1 MPLTSA
7 NGRPFTAAPPP
18 LLPVVSSSGDLLRPP
33 SFSPTFSPNSPL
45 SATLSP
51 TIPLSPTSPHSPT
64 SLTAA
69 PLSPTSPSS
78 HPPTQPARILILCLG
93 DLGRSPRMQYHA
105 LSCARSG
112 MSVDF
117 VGYSGTDCMSDVVSH
132 PLITLHRFHPATN
145 YSIGND
151 AAAGRGGGGGRVV
164 RVLML
169 PIRAGVKLSVQ
180 TVQLMYTMLIRCSTP
195 DYLLV
200 QNPPSIPTL
209 LIAAIVSI
217 LRSASL
223 IIDWHNFGYSL
234 VGLSLGASHRL
245 TQLSRLYEHVMAH
258 TATSHLCVT
267 RAMQQ
272 FLLQKWGVRAT
283 VLYDRPPVNFR
294 RLTADEKHELWVELQ
309 EKGYVDVA
317 AVEESLL
324 GRRIVDGTLMTVVKG
339 ADEGG
344 VCERTDRPLVLISS
358 TSWTADEDF
367 SMLITAVTE
376 YDRVRN
382 EEVREAQRR
391 QKRGVEE
398 ESKVEGDE
406 DGDDVSD
413 VNVADED
420 VTTSAAQLL
429 HTISVLRRHRHRQH
443 ITLPP
448 LLVLITGKGPLLQSF
463 LATVSELH
471 LPSVYIATLFLPF
484 HLYPLLLGSS
494 DVGLSFHT
502 SSSGLDL
509 PMKVVDMFGAELPV
523 LAVGFNCLGELV
535 EEGKTGYVFSDG
547 MALAQLVEVMATSES
562 DSGAGGWM
570 SERGRIGRMRVNVKR
585 WADKRWDEPWHEHAA
600 PLFIT
605 SAPSPS
611 SSSHLLSTA
620 PAYVSFA
627 IASIPPHY
635 RTILLLMLVAVLFRV
650 SWLPLPSQ
658 LPSVP
663 PVSSWSVARVWESV
677 LLFVSS
683 EWSSVLVVGVMVGV
697 LFWLL
702 VAYWI
707 NRKVAEEAK
716 SGRRG
721 AGSRVSASG
730 VLGAGVMGGGM
741 GLGLDGESGGRIR
754 EVYTSSEEEKEE

>member
-1 MPLTSA
+1 
-7 NGRPFTAAPPP
+7 
-18 LLPVVSSSGDLLRPP
+18 
-33 SFSPTFSPNSPL
+33 
-45 SATLSP
+45 
-51 TIPLSPTSPHSPT
+51 
-64 SLTAA
+64 
-69 PLSPTSPSS
+69 
-78 HPPTQPARILILCLG
+78 
-93 DLGRSPRMQYHA
+93 MQYHA

-117 VGYSGTDCMSDVVSH
+117 VGYTGTECMADVVSH
-132 PLITLHRFHPATN
+132 PLITLHRFQPAI
-145 YSIGND
+145 SFSLGND
-151 AAAGRGGGGGRVV
+151 TAAAGGNSGGRTANGGKVV
-164 RVLML
+164 RTLLL
-169 PIRAGVKLSVQ
+169 PLRLGVKLSVQ
-180 TVQLMYTMLIRCSTP
+180 SVQLLYTMLLRCSTP
-195 DYLLV
+195 EYVLV

-209 LIAAIVSI
+209 LLAWMVSCV
-217 LRSASL
+217 RSASL

-234 VGLSLGASHRL
+234 VGLSLGNAHRL

-258 TATSHLCVT
+258 TATAHLCVT

-283 VLYDRPPVNFR
+283 VLYDRPPSSFH
-294 RLTADEKHELWVELQ
+294 RLTLAEKHDTWVEMQ

-317 AVEESLL
+317 EAELKLL
-324 GRRIVDGTLMTVVKG
+324 DRRVDDGTLLTEVG
-339 ADEGG
+339 GSDEGG
-344 VCERTDRPLVLISS
+344 VRERADRPLVLVSS

-367 SMLITAVTE
+367 SMLLTAVTE
-376 YDRVRN
+376 YDTVRG
-382 EEVREAQRR
+382 EELKERQRR
-391 QKRGVEE
+391 QKRGLEE
-398 ESKVEGDE
+398 ESKMEA
-406 DGDDVSD
+406 DDDDDDPNSA
-413 VNVADED
+413 NIADED
-420 VTTSAAQLL
+420 VATSPAQLL
-429 HTISVLRRHRHRQH
+429 HTISVLRRHRRRHN
-443 ITLPP
+443 IVLPT

-463 LATVSELH
+463 LTTISELH
-471 LPSVYIATLFLPF
+471 LQSVYITTLFLPF
-484 HLYPLLLGSS
+484 HLYPQLLGSA

-547 MALAQLVEVMATSES
+547 MALAQLIEVMATGEGGSEGQ
-562 DSGAGGWM
+562 DHAVGGAGSWM
-570 SERGRIGRMRVNVKR
+570 SERGRIGRMRANVKR
-585 WADKRWDEPWHEHAA
+585 WADKRWDESWHEHAA

-605 SAPSPS
+605 AAPPPPS
-611 SSSHLLSTA
+611 SSSHLLTTA
-620 PAYVSFA
+620 PAYLLFA
-627 IASIPPHY
+627 LSSIPSRY
-635 RTILLLMLVAVLFRV
+635 RTILLIMLLATAFRL
-650 SWLPLPSQ
+650 SWLPLPSE

-721 AGSRVSASG
+721 GGGRVGG
-730 VLGAGVMGGGM
+730 VGGLMGGGGM
-741 GLGLDGESGGRIR
+741 GLGLGLSGEDGGGRIR

>member
-1 MPLTSA
+1 MA
-7 NGRPFTAAPPP
+7 
-18 LLPVVSSSGDLLRPP
+18 
-33 SFSPTFSPNSPL
+33 
-45 SATLSP
+45 
-51 TIPLSPTSPHSPT
+51 
-64 SLTAA
+64 
-69 PLSPTSPSS
+69 
-78 HPPTQPARILILCLG
+78 
-93 DLGRSPRMQYHA
+93 
-105 LSCARSG
+105 
-112 MSVDF
+112 
-117 VGYSGTDCMSDVVSH
+117 DVVSN
-132 PLITLHRFHPATN
+132 PLITLHRFHPATS
-145 YSIGND
+145 YSIGNET
-151 AAAGRGGGGGRVV
+151 ATASRGVGKVG
-164 RVLML
+164 RVLMM
-169 PIRAGVKLSVQ
+169 PVRMGVKLSVQ
-180 TVQLMYTMLIRCSTP
+180 TVQLMYTMLVRCSTP

-209 LIAAIVSI
+209 LIAAIVST

-234 VGLSLGASHRL
+234 VGLSLGQSHRL
-245 TQLSRLYEHVMAH
+245 TQLSRLYEHVLAH
-258 TATSHLCVT
+258 TATAHLCVT

-294 RLTADEKHELWVELQ
+294 RLTAEEKHDLWVELQ
-309 EKGYVDVA
+309 EKRYIDIA
-317 AVEESLL
+317 AVEEKLL
-324 GRRIVDGTLMTVVKG
+324 GRRIVDGTLMTEVRG
-339 ADEGG
+339 SEEGG
-344 VCERTDRPLVLISS
+344 VCERADRPLVLISS

-367 SMLITAVTE
+367 SMLLTAVTE

-382 EEVREAQRR
+382 EEVKEVQRR
-391 QKRGVEE
+391 LKRGVEE
-398 ESKVEGDE
+398 ESKVDGEEDDE
-406 DGDDVSD
+406 YD
-413 VNVADED
+413 VNEAANIADDD
-420 VTTSAAQLL
+420 VTTSSAQLL
-429 HTISVLRRHRHRQH
+429 HTIAVLRRHRQHRNT
-443 ITLPP
+443 TLPP
-448 LLVLITGKGPLLQSF
+448 LLVLITGKGPLLQPF
-463 LATVSELH
+463 LATIAQLH

-509 PMKVVDMFGAELPV
+509 PMKVVDMFGAELPA

-547 MALAQLVEVMATSES
+547 MALAQLIEVMATSE
-562 DSGAGGWM
+562 GEAAAGGWM

-585 WADKRWDEPWHEHAA
+585 WADKRWDESWREHAA

-605 SAPSPS
+605 SAPSHS
-611 SSSHLLSTA
+611 ASSHLLSTA

-627 IASIPPHY
+627 VASIPSRY
-635 RTILLLMLVAVLFRV
+635 RTILLLMLLAVLFRV
-650 SWLPLPSQ
+650 SWLPLPSE

-663 PVSSWSVARVWESV
+663 PVSSWSVATAWQSV

-721 AGSRVSASG
+721 AGGRAVAG
-730 VLGAGVMGGGM
+730 GPLGAAGLAGGM
-741 GLGLDGESGGRIR
+741 GVGMAGDGGGRIR